1 MCGQRPRWLAGR
13 VAEGKNREQGRET
26 EVGPVKKGKRD
37 DKTRELLELLAVGVV
52 VSLSLFLGLVLW
64 LLAESVVK

>member
-1 MCGQRPRWLAGR
+1 M
-13 VAEGKNREQGRET
+13 
-26 EVGPVKKGKRD
+26 KKGKRD